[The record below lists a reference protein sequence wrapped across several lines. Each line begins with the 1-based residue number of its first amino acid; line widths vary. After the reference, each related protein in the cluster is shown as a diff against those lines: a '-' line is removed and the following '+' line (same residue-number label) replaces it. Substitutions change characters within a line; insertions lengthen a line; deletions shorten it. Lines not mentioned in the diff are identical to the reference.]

1 MTPVI
6 DSVTAYIRKE
16 SGYDGDIDPDTDLL
30 TSQILDSYSVVSL
43 AVFIQEEF
51 GVELDESELTREN
64 LSRLS
69 AIAALVARKLAATN
83 T

>member
-6 DSVTAYIRKE
+6 DSVTAYFRKE

-51 GVELDESELTREN
+51 VVELDESELTREN

-69 AIAALVARKLAATN
+69 AIAALVARNLASTN